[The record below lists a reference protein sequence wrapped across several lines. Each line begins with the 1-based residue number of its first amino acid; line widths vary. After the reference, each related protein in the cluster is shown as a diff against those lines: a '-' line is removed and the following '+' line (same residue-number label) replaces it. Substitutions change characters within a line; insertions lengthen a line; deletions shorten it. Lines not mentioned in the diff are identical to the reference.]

1 MTIPSQ
7 NVNYTQPMYMYP
19 NQVQQPVAPQQAP
32 SVDNAS
38 QNNNTHQIYQYPT
51 TSIYNPSGEK
61 TTVPSSGVTIQI
73 FNPAGIGGPVSTSVA
88 NANYPTPQIPAQT
101 TVQTPVVQAASSPI
115 ANTPIQAEAK
125 EEKKNVKTKNVVELT
140 DSYIKTLENYL
151 KNPDK
156 QVRRSGITDLIQRFH
171 EDSTRYDD
179 PALVALLNIALQD
192 PVPANRVYAMSTICA
207 EDATGDENTIN
218 LLKKLQT
225 SDKMYGE
232 EAKMATEALLKAS
245 QRKIQV
251 PKE

>member
-7 NVNYTQPMYMYP
+7 NVNYTQPMYMYQ
-19 NQVQQPVAPQQAP
+19 NQVQQPVTPQQAP
-32 SVDNAS
+32 SVDNS
-38 QNNNTHQIYQYPT
+38 GQNSNTHQIYQYPT
-51 TSIYNPSGEK
+51 TSIYNPNGEK
-61 TTVPSSGVTIQI
+61 TTLPASGVTIQI

-101 TVQTPVVQAASSPI
+101 VVQTAPTPI
-115 ANTPIQAEAK
+115 ANTPLQLD
-125 EEKKNVKTKNVVELT
+125 EKQSDKKTGKTKNIVELT
-140 DSYIKTLENYL
+140 DAYIKTLENYL

-156 QVRRSGITDLIQRFH
+156 HVRRSGITDLIQRFH
-171 EDSTRYDD
+171 EDSSRHND

-192 PVPANRVYAMSTICA
+192 PVPANRVHAMASICA
-207 EDATGDENTIN
+207 EEASGDENTIN
-218 LLKKLQT
+218 ILKKLQQ

-245 QRKIQV
+245 QNKIQV